1 VIVVKFL
8 VHLCLELSDLSFEAL
23 SLKHF
28 QLEVAVSL
36 SESCL
41 QCDGVSLVDIL
52 MCLSLSE
59 ILLLGLSQL
68 ELAGVKGV
76 LEV

>member
-1 VIVVKFL
+1 M
-8 VHLCLELSDLSFEAL
+8 
-23 SLKHF
+23 
-28 QLEVAVSL
+28 SL
-36 SESCL
+36 SESSL
-41 QCDGVSLVDIL
+41 QGEGVSLIGIL

-68 ELAGVKGV
+68 ELAGVEGV

>member
-1 VIVVKFL
+1 VIVVKLL
-8 VHLCLELSDLSFEAL
+8 VHLRLELSDLSFEAL

-28 QLEVAVSL
+28 KLKVAMSL
-36 SESCL
+36 SESSL
-41 QCDGVSLVDIL
+41 QLECVSLIAVL

-68 ELAGVKGV
+68 ELAGVEGV